1 MIDVEAKGERLSLG
15 FFPKLILAA
24 FPLVLTVLFVA
35 GADAF
40 YCDKQPF
47 GALSVGF
54 LLGLAIA
61 LSLNALLPMIRRA
74 GMNIFFIIILIS
86 IALFDIFAI
95 PMARW
100 LI

>member
-1 MIDVEAKGERLSLG
+1 M
-15 FFPKLILAA
+15 
-24 FPLVLTVLFVA
+24 LTVLFVA

-40 YCDKQPF
+40 YGDKQPF

>member
-24 FPLVLTVLFVA
+24 FPLIVAVLFVA
-35 GADAF
+35 GAEAF
-40 YCDKQPF
+40 YGDEQPF

-61 LSLNALLPMIRRA
+61 LSLNALLPVIRRA
-74 GMNIFFIIILIS
+74 GMNVFFIIILIS